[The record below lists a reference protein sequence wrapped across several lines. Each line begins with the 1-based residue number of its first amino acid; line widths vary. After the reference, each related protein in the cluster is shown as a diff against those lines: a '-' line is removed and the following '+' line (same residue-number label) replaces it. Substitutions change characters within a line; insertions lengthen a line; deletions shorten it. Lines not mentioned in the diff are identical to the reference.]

1 MGVSSVGERAPRWLR
16 AVFIAN
22 LVAQTGIVVTGALVR
37 LTGSGLGCPTWPQ
50 CATGSYVPT
59 ATQAQAWHK
68 YVEFGNRT
76 LTFILAI
83 LAIAAIVGAF
93 MWSRRLKAASGQG
106 RGVIVALAAVP
117 LLGTFAQAILG
128 GITVLTGL
136 NPISV
141 SSHFLVSTIII
152 ALCVL
157 LVVRSAEAGD
167 EPVHVLVK
175 PPIRTMSRALVGVA
189 LVVLTLGTMVTGSG
203 PHSGDADVD
212 SRLPFDPRS
221 ISWLHADLVL
231 LFVGLTVAMILALSV
246 TDSPARARRR
256 FWLVLGVA
264 LAQGLIG
271 YVQYFT
277 GLPWLV
283 VLLHVAG
290 ACVLWICV
298 VFAHLALRLRG
309 PLPTPEQEG
318 LGEPLVVSTQ

>member
-1 MGVSSVGERAPRWLR
+1 MGERAPRWLR

-50 CATGSYVPT
+50 CAAGSYVPT

-83 LAIAAIVGAF
+83 LAIAAIIGAVV
-93 MWSRRLKAASGQG
+93 WNRRLKASGG
-106 RGVIVALAAVP
+106 SSRGVIVALAAVP
-117 LLGTFAQAILG
+117 LLGTFAQAVLG

-152 ALCVL
+152 ALCVV
-157 LVVRSAEAGD
+157 LVVRSGEAGD
-167 EPVHVLVK
+167 QPLRMLVK
-175 PPIRTMSRALVGVA
+175 PPIQVMSGVLVGVA
-189 LVVLTLGTMVTGSG
+189 LVVLTLGTLVTGSG

-231 LFVGLTVAMILALSV
+231 LFVGLTIAMILALSV
-246 TDSPARARRR
+246 TDAPARARRR
-256 FWLVLGVA
+256 YWLVLAIA

-290 ACVLWICV
+290 ACLLWISV
-298 VFAHLALRLRG
+298 IFAHLSLRLRG
-309 PLPTPEQEG
+309 SLLAPEQ
-318 LGEPLVVSTQ
+318 VSVDETLIVRAQ

>member
-1 MGVSSVGERAPRWLR
+1 MGVSSVGDRAPRWLR
-16 AVFIAN
+16 VVFIAN
-22 LVAQTGIVVTGALVR
+22 LIAQTGIVVTGALVR

-50 CATGSYVPT
+50 CAAGSYVPT

-76 LTFILAI
+76 LTFILAV
-83 LAIAAIVGAF
+83 LAIAALVGALT
-93 MWSRRLKAASGQG
+93 WSRRLKASRGQG

-141 SSHFLVSTIII
+141 SSHFLVSTVII

-157 LVVRSAEAGD
+157 LVVRSGEAGD
-167 EPVHVLVK
+167 EPVHVLAK
-175 PPIRTMSRALVGVA
+175 PPIRTMSRVLVAVA
-189 LVVLTLGTMVTGSG
+189 LIVLTLGTLVTGSG

-231 LFVGLTVAMILALSV
+231 LFIGLTVAMILALSV
-246 TDSPARARRR
+246 TDAPARARRR

-271 YVQYFT
+271 YLQYFT
-277 GLPWLV
+277 GLPWPV
-283 VLLHVAG
+283 VLLHVGG
-290 ACVLWICV
+290 ACLLWISV
-298 VFAHLALRLRG
+298 ILAHLSLRLRG
-309 PLPTPEQEG
+309 SSFTPQQEG
-318 LGEPLVVSTQ
+318 LGEALVVGAE